1 MCQPG
6 LDWTGCLDWTSGLTG
21 LDVWTGLD
29 WSGLDWTGLWIG
41 SGWTG
46 LDFWLAQ
53 QAGPSP
59 CSTAAHPQRFGGSR
73 LAALKTRYEVMSR
86 AADEWSIAPP
96 SRSVPFRE
104 VSGNHRRSVAA
115 WGHHRDKLRQ
125 ASPLAC
131 DDKAWAAEQS
141 ARSSAKE
148 NAAWA
153 ASSPRSYPYP

>member
-1 MCQPG
+1 MECDRHMAYLGNAPRGTEQER
-6 LDWTGCLDWTSGLTG
+6 
-21 LDVWTGLD
+21 
-29 WSGLDWTGLWIG
+29 
-41 SGWTG
+41 
-46 LDFWLAQ
+46 
-53 QAGPSP
+53 SP
-59 CSTAAHPQRFGGSR
+59 VR
-73 LAALKTRYEVMSR
+73 LADCYPALKTRYEVMSR